1 MWYLRPFMPL
11 SLPQAFGEYEL
22 LERLGTGG
30 MAETF
35 IAVRRGPLALEQRVC
50 LKRILPALESD
61 PTFVKMFLRE
71 AKVSALLQHPNI
83 ARVLD
88 FGTVDETHFLT
99 LELIEGTD
107 LRTIL
112 RSLRRR
118 VEPLDVGLALHVA
131 HALGR
136 ALEFA
141 HAADEDGNAAGVVH
155 RDISPSNVLLSHAGD
170 VKLADFGIAK
180 AMNHPGS
187 VQSQAL
193 KGKVP
198 YMAPEYAVGRHSSA
212 RTDLFSLG
220 VVLYEC
226 LAGFRP
232 FDGGNDLHT
241 LERARLGQRE
251 PLSHAAP
258 HAPSA
263 LVDVVD
269 ALLAPEA
276 DDRLPNATALL
287 DRLDMLPPP
296 PLARRRLGQ
305 LVERVEHEAMGE
317 TLPGLAA
324 TRPAATQ
331 RPRRRLPSRQ

>member
-1 MWYLRPFMPL
+1 MTVSP
-11 SLPQAFGEYEL
+11 PQDFGEYEL

-35 IAVRRGPLALEQRVC
+35 IAVRRGPFAFEQRVC

-88 FGTVDETHFLT
+88 FGMADGTHYLT

-107 LRTIL
+107 LRTVL
-112 RSLRRR
+112 RTLRRR
-118 VEPLDVGLALHVA
+118 VEPLDVGLTLHIA

-141 HAADEDGNAAGVVH
+141 HAADSDGNTSGVVH
-155 RDISPSNVLLSHAGD
+155 RDISPSNVLLSIAGE

-187 VQSQAL
+187 IQSHAL

-251 PLSHAAP
+251 PLAPAAP
-258 HAPSA
+258 HAPAA

-269 ALLAPEA
+269 ALLSPEA
-276 DDRLPNATALL
+276 EYRLPNATILL
-287 DRLDMLPPP
+287 DRLDALPPP
-296 PLARRRLGQ
+296 PLARRQLGH
-305 LVERVEHEAMGE
+305 LVRRVTRESMEA

-324 TRPAATQ
+324 TRPAATP